1 MPDLGMRIFFIYP
14 STDSQVGFNYGV
26 AHIAAILKRTG
37 HEVGFWQLCEELEPL
52 PTEETFVERIE
63 KEKPDILA
71 FSVVTNQWAYAQT
84 LAQWAR
90 PNFPIP
96 FVIGGVHTLSNTEE
110 ILATGLFDYVFRG
123 ECEDAFIEFV
133 NRLARGETVE
143 NVPNLAYEV
152 PSAECQVSSVK
163 GALPNSNFKLHTS
176 NFRINPVGPLPELT
190 KLPLKDYECM
200 DFQRL
205 IDAKQGWVG
214 LMASRGCPF
223 SCTYCFNHVMVESYR
238 KDLKCSFKDL
248 HYIRRFDIGQMIDEI
263 RHLLSNYRNIRMF
276 IFDDDLFTF
285 DKPYV
290 REFCRQYR
298 KVTDLPFVVNAHVG
312 FFDDELAA
320 CLAQANCR
328 IVKFGVESGSPKIRK
343 TILNR
348 HMTNESIVEAIAA
361 VERHGMHSSVFI
373 IIGFPQ
379 EGREDVLDT
388 VRLLGQARPG
398 RFRWTY
404 FFPFPGTRAHEISVE
419 GGFINEEKMERL
431 KNFTD
436 ESCLEFDPE
445 HSFLLKKIGQIMP
458 WFVNAHSS
466 LPTADFYRGKVQ
478 EILQM
483 DETAWEQAAP
493 TLRKQD
499 AEYSKRFCEQGLS
512 HYAIK
517 YNRFMGVISNYFLN
531 ER

>member
-1 MPDLGMRIFFIYP
+1 M
-14 STDSQVGFNYGV
+14 DSQVGFNYGV
-26 AHIAAILKRTG
+26 AHMAAILKRAG

-52 PTEETFVERIE
+52 PSEQQFVERIAR
-63 KEKPDILA
+63 EKPDILA
-71 FSVVTNQWAYAQT
+71 FSVVTNQWPYTET
-84 LAQWAR
+84 LAKWAR
-90 PNFPIP
+90 QKFTIP
-96 FVIGGVHTLSNTEE
+96 FVIGGVHTLSNTEQ

-123 ECEDAFIEFV
+123 ECEDAFLEFV
-133 NRLARGETVE
+133 NRLARGESVE
-143 NVPNLAYEV
+143 HVPNLACV
-152 PSAECQVSSVK
+152 RDGRA
-163 GALPNSNFKLHTS
+163 
-176 NFRINPVGPLPELT
+176 RINPVGPLPELT
-190 KLPLKDYECM
+190 KLPLKDYECL

-223 SCTYCFNHVMVESYR
+223 SCTYCFNHVMVESYS
-238 KDLKCSFKDL
+238 KDLKCRFKDL
-248 HYIRRFDIGQMIDEI
+248 RYIRRFDIDQMIDEI
-263 RHLLSNYRNIRMF
+263 RYLLSNYRNIRMF

-290 REFCRQYR
+290 REFCKEYR

-320 CLAQANCR
+320 FLAEANCR
-328 IVKFGVESGSPKIRK
+328 IVKFGLESGSPKIRK

-348 HMTNESIVEAIAA
+348 HMTNEAIVEAIAA

-373 IIGFPQ
+373 IIGFPH
-379 EGREDVLDT
+379 EGPEDVLDT

-436 ESCLEFDPE
+436 ESCLEFTPE
-445 HSFLLKKIGQIMP
+445 HSFLLKKIGRIMP
-458 WFVNAHSS
+458 WFVNAHST
-466 LPTADFYRGKVQ
+466 LPVADFYRSKVQ
-478 EILQM
+478 EILGM

-493 TLRKQD
+493 ALRKQD

-517 YNRFMGVISNYFLN
+517 YNRFMGVISDYFVN